1 MQSHNSNVAQG
12 VRGRHE
18 CELASLVRQQW
29 AGNHVLKNTNLAS
42 GQKDL
47 TDFALLSDAA
57 TRHALCLP
65 KPAINSS
72 GLCAWRLLGF
82 GGAPIP
88 VSRIAQLASHCP
100 AVRLFDA
107 YGATETIMPATLTA
121 PGSGQ
126 LDAVGVTVPCARVVV
141 MDEHA
146 FKVLQG
152 KSGEIWIAGPR
163 VEPWLPG
170 QP

>member
-1 MQSHNSNVAQG
+1 M
-12 VRGRHE
+12 RGQHE
-18 CELASLVRQQW
+18 HELASLVRQQW

-107 YGATETIMPATLTA
+107 YGATETTSPAALTS
-121 PGSGQ
+121 PGARQ
-126 LDAVGVTVPCARVVV
+126 LDAIGVTVPRARVVV
-141 MDEHA
+141 MDEHGFEVPPKEKWRHLDSRA
-146 FKVLQG
+146 
-152 KSGEIWIAGPR
+152 
-163 VEPWLPG
+163 
-170 QP
+170 